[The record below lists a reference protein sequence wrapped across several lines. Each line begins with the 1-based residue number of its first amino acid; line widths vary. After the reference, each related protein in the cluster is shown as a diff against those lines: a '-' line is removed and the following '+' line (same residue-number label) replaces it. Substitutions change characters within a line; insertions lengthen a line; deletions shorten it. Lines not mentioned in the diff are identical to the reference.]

1 MMFRLL
7 IGLNT
12 IQTVSWNFPGKIVS
26 VATRASLVNRRAVLK
41 NVKEFIFFAV
51 GRAGGGV
58 TGDVTYAG
66 HLQRSVGAY
75 RRLVHRNTALFCT
88 IPRAQSRLQRGYTKP
103 HIFRSAARPLFHY
116 QGPQLPDECRE
127 TL

>member
-1 MMFRLL
+1 MFRLL

-51 GRAGGGV
+51 GRAGG
-58 TGDVTYAG
+58 
-66 HLQRSVGAY
+66 
-75 RRLVHRNTALFCT
+75 
-88 IPRAQSRLQRGYTKP
+88 
-103 HIFRSAARPLFHY
+103 
-116 QGPQLPDECRE
+116 E
-127 TL
+127 